1 MRVVQ
6 RTMSH
11 VSRARLGRLGFLVLA
26 VAALVLVVVGS
37 SSLAFQDNSTS
48 EPEKVLPG
56 KVERLAGTNVNRVVL
71 TAAAVKRLG
80 IQTQPIRADG
90 PARKVMPY
98 AAVLYD
104 ASGATWTYTN
114 PEPQVFVREPV
125 TVDAI
130 QGDTAVLA
138 GGPPAGTPVV
148 TVGSTELY
156 GTEFGVSGDE

>member
-1 MRVVQ
+1 MRMVQ

-11 VSRARLGRLGFLVLA
+11 VSRAKLGRLSFVVLA

-37 SSLAFQDNSTS
+37 SSLAFQDSSS

-56 KVERLAGTNVNRVVL
+56 KVERLEGTNVNRVVL

-104 ASGATWTYTN
+104 ASGSTWTYTN

-130 QGDTAVLA
+130 QGDVAVLS

-148 TVGSTELY
+148 TVGQTELY

>member
-1 MRVVQ
+1 
-6 RTMSH
+6 MSH
-11 VSRARLGRLGFLVLA
+11 ISRMRLGRFAFTVLA

-37 SSLAFQDNSTS
+37 SSLAFRDTAGS
-48 EPEKVLPG
+48 ETDKVLPG
-56 KVERLAGTNVNRVVL
+56 KVERLEGTNVNRVVL

-80 IQTQPIRADG
+80 IQTQPIRAEG

-104 ASGATWTYTN
+104 ASGSTWTYTN

-130 QGDTAVLA
+130 QGDTAVLS
-138 GGPPAGTPVV
+138 GGPAAGTPVV

>member
-1 MRVVQ
+1 
-6 RTMSH
+6 MSH
-11 VSRARLGRLGFLVLA
+11 VSRTRLGRFAFTVLA

-37 SSLAFQDNSTS
+37 SSLAFRDTAGS
-48 EPEKVLPG
+48 ETDKVLPG
-56 KVERLAGTNVNRVVL
+56 KVERLEGTNVNRVVL

-80 IQTQPIRADG
+80 IQTQPIRAEG

-104 ASGATWTYTN
+104 ASGTTWTYTN

-130 QGDTAVLA
+130 QGDTAVLS
-138 GGPPAGTPVV
+138 GGPAAGTPVV